1 LMMNPVPWLQMT
13 NMISYQGL
21 VRTFPC
27 TLNKTAR
34 NQGKDNP
41 HSGSCEPFNYF
52 YFQRWFGLYIFFLM
66 DSSSVFK

>member
-1 LMMNPVPWLQMT
+1 KRAYCLKTQPATGETYPKSDLFNKA
-13 NMISYQGL
+13 
-21 VRTFPC
+21 

>member
-1 LMMNPVPWLQMT
+1 DGDGSHGSTSKTP
-13 NMISYQGL
+13 SYTKSVSWHHYPGKGE
-21 VRTFPC
+21 TAC

-52 YFQRWFGLYIFFLM
+52 YF
-66 DSSSVFK
+66 